1 MYSCKGLPVMGLP
14 HALEGV
20 AFCQDHH
27 LGDIGYETKLTLALI
42 QLQLGFVDQCLL
54 LLEKLSI
61 HLYSNGSL
69 LLRAKARFLVAQA
82 TLCNE
87 EALREDAVTAVLP
100 MLSEVIASFEK
111 VQDLDSL
118 NKAQVLQSLLQPF
131 ASERTSHI
139 MYATDGLTCSDI
151 TQLHLNKKLN

>member
-1 MYSCKGLPVMGLP
+1 
-14 HALEGV
+14 
-20 AFCQDHH
+20 
-27 LGDIGYETKLTLALI
+27 
-42 QLQLGFVDQCLL
+42 
-54 LLEKLSI
+54 
-61 HLYSNGSL
+61 
-69 LLRAKARFLVAQA
+69 
-82 TLCNE
+82 
-87 EALREDAVTAVLP
+87 

-118 NKAQVLQSLLQPF
+118 NKAQVLQVTGRVEYYGVLMFSGPQSLLQPF